1 MTTKEK
7 IALFLSPLRSI
18 PWTVT
23 AVLIYSL
30 FTGFYMTFLVYII
43 GGVTQAIDQQD
54 MHRIKILLGI
64 MIVMI
69 VIHFLTKIFYRP
81 TNFRIIRDITIYL
94 DRIYLHKF
102 MVADNNQVEK
112 LGTGRMISIMQKG
125 VIVRS
130 DMLMDIARDKMV
142 RVWTLIITLG
152 VIAYKSRQFF
162 LISLGVVLLVLPIVT
177 YFGKRASARR
187 NKVKSIN
194 IEMDRMYVRWIM
206 SKFEIQQQ
214 GKYDFEIQK
223 RKDLNDIWYNY
234 KYKEKQHQAFGYDT
248 LVLAID
254 LFLLA
259 ITRII
264 SIGVF
269 NGSYT
274 VGDFVM
280 LTGLTLLFQREV
292 VWLQQ
297 EVRASF
303 DNFIHIDRLMDTFA
317 DMKSSKNH
325 SEWAEF
331 HYKRG
336 DISIQ
341 NLTYWYTDYNVLTN
355 FSLDIKG
362 GQKTALVWVSGSG
375 KSTIIK
381 LLAWYLTPDT
391 GTITI
396 DGQDLTDIALKNYY
410 KHIGYL
416 TQDPSVFDGTVYE
429 NLVYALDY
437 VPTKAQIQK
446 AIDMAQCDF
455 FADFPDGL
463 QTEIGE
469 KGIRLSWGQRQRLA
483 IAKIFLKDPEII
495 LLDEPTSAL
504 DSISEEKIAQA
515 LHILFKERTVVV
527 IAHRLQTVKEADDI
541 IVLEKGEIIERG
553 THKSLTKH
561 KGKYAKMLELQSG
574 LFT

>member
-1 MTTKEK
+1 
-7 IALFLSPLRSI
+7 
-18 PWTVT
+18 
-23 AVLIYSL
+23 
-30 FTGFYMTFLVYII
+30 
-43 GGVTQAIDQQD
+43 
-54 MHRIKILLGI
+54 
-64 MIVMI
+64 
-69 VIHFLTKIFYRP
+69 
-81 TNFRIIRDITIYL
+81 
-94 DRIYLHKF
+94 
-102 MVADNNQVEK
+102 
-112 LGTGRMISIMQKG
+112 
-125 VIVRS
+125 
-130 DMLMDIARDKMV
+130 
-142 RVWTLIITLG
+142 
-152 VIAYKSRQFF
+152 
-162 LISLGVVLLVLPIVT
+162 
-177 YFGKRASARR
+177 
-187 NKVKSIN
+187 
-194 IEMDRMYVRWIM
+194 
-206 SKFEIQQQ
+206 
-214 GKYDFEIQK
+214 
-223 RKDLNDIWYNY
+223 
-234 KYKEKQHQAFGYDT
+234 
-248 LVLAID
+248 
-254 LFLLA
+254 
-259 ITRII
+259 
-264 SIGVF
+264 
-269 NGSYT
+269 
-274 VGDFVM
+274 M

-292 VWLQQ
+292 VGLQQ

-317 DMKSSKNH
+317 DMKSSRNH
-325 SEWAEF
+325 SEWEEF
-331 HYKRG
+331 DYKQW

-362 GQKTALVWVSGSG
+362 GQKTALVGVSGSG

-381 LLAWYLTPDT
+381 LLAGYLTPNS

-396 DGQDLTDIALKNYY
+396 DGQNLEDIALKNYY

-437 VPTKAQIQK
+437 VPTKPQIQK

-469 KGIRLSWGQRQRLA
+469 KWIRLSWGQRQRLA

-515 LHILFKERTVVV
+515 LHILFKWRTVIV

-541 IVLEKGEIIERG
+541 IVLEQGEIVERG
-553 THKSLTKH
+553 THKSLIKH
-561 KGKYAKMLELQSG
+561 KGKYAKMLDLQSG